1 MKTTVIALAAS
12 LFASTVAADGFS
24 GATFGAGAV
33 SVGSSSS
40 SVSNANGTAQ
50 FESYSAA
57 GQTASIK
64 FNSAGTKV
72 TAETSGFDA
81 AGSQGFVR
89 GGGVGETSAT
99 AFRGG
104 FAVGG
109 SYGSGGSSFGGF
121 DNGNDD
127 EDQCQSFR
135 GNSQN
140 CDD

>member
-1 MKTTVIALAAS
+1 MKTTVIALATS

-24 GATFGAGAV
+24 GAAFGAGAV

-57 GQTASIK
+57 GQTSSTR
-64 FNSAGTKV
+64 FNNAGTRV
-72 TAETSGFDA
+72 TVETSGFDA
-81 AGSQGFVR
+81 AGSQGLVQ

-109 SYGSGGSSFGGF
+109 SYGSGDSGFAGF
-121 DNGNDD
+121 DNGS
-127 EDQCQSFR
+127 EGECQEFQ

-140 CDD
+140 CAN